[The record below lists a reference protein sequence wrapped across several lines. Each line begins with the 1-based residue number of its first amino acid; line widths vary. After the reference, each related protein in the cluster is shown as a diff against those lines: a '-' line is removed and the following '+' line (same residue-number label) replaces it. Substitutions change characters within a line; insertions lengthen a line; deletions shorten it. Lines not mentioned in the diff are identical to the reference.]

1 MNTSEYFRIQPFDIK
16 GYYTLG
22 RLIQSSKIILLLFL
36 KKIEVHMAPNREL
49 YITSN
54 PVILPLNPYYFEYY
68 VD

>member
-36 KKIEVHMAPNREL
+36 KKIEVHMALNREM

-54 PVILPLNPYYFEYY
+54 LVILPLNPYYFEYY